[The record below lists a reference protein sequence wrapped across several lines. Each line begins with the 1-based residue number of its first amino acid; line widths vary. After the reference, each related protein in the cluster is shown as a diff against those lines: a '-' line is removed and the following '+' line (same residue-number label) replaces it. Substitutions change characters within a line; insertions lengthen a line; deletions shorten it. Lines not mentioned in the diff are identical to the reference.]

1 MKNSKNIKEYL
12 TGYVKSQLEAKA
24 IENSKP
30 IFVFVGIEQYVDMGV
45 FDKYIVN
52 NATFSLH
59 GNKSLFTHSWFAEV
73 FSTLNAVL
81 DNPTIP
87 YSILSFAQFSY
98 LVNYIQPDFFK
109 SRLILVRDGFRSILP
124 LAKEDY
130 LEKTGQENIEERN
143 EAMPTYMAEQ
153 FQVAGNYFYSIKLPV
168 EEFKTLEIFTEHRVL
183 QLLSDDKTHLVIDT
197 VSDPYG
203 LDIFLNQCL
212 IEENFN
218 KVVIV
223 KVFKKQPMNSQAK
236 EMLEKV
242 NWLLG
247 QFGGQLYE
255 FDEKE
260 VVQEFH
266 PSKETTSLLHQ
277 YWGEPTSFRELRVYK
292 NPDYG
297 KEIICIS
304 QGLIVETIINEYKKA
319 KAGEDFKDLFLTAPT
334 GAGKSLLFQLPSFY
348 VSQNNDV
355 TIVVSPLIALMKDQ
369 VEQIRQER
377 GFKKV
382 FFLNSELSLIDR
394 DRVIED
400 CQNGEIDVLY
410 LSPELLLS
418 YDITYFIGKERKLG
432 LLVIDEAHLITTW
445 GRDFRVDY
453 WFLGQH
459 INKIRKN
466 SNYRFPIVA
475 VTATAIYGGDNDMVF
490 DSVNSLYM
498 HDPYLFIGEVKR
510 NNITFVIDNHEKYK
524 SNYDSEKEK
533 ETVKFIE
540 DISDVGIKTIVYAP
554 YRKHIDNMVQRLEV
568 DGKEGV
574 AVAYHSGLS
583 PENKNMAY
591 TCFKDNEVKVMI
603 STKAFGMGVDIPD
616 IQLVYHHAP
625 SGLLPDYIQE
635 VGRAARKPEISGFAA
650 LSYALEDQR
659 YSKILHGISALR
671 HFQIREVLNKI
682 NKMFVANDKKRNM
695 LVSADDFGYIFDN
708 ALDYDQKVMTSL
720 MMIEKDYLAKFRF
733 NVLIA
738 RPKKLFVKVF
748 SRVNKYSLNLL
759 KQKYAGCFKPLLS
772 LSDELTIIELDLDR
786 IWKKSF
792 SDKSFPMIKRNFYD
806 GSLFQDEGVECKPQV
821 KVTFSLETDFK
832 QASKLLA
839 ELLDTIQTT
848 LANLS
853 GHYFSSA
860 DLDEALSPCIK
871 EKDTRDKLVKFL
883 LATYSGRLTAPNQ
896 VDNDA
901 FLQRRRNVRQEE
913 QYRVLNSQYANN
925 FAKLKRRMQRL
936 FEGVSENTTSVFTSN
951 GSEYLLNYIRL
962 GSLMEI
968 MGIGTYESRGGDNPM
983 IFIRINDPRRI
994 MRDASDM
1001 NYRNSLLTNIEKRH
1015 KSSSD
1020 IFDHFFLHSFENEDR
1035 WSFIEDFFLGESN
1048 DELFAK
1054 YPGGERNHINIVS
1067 YVKNHMGD
1075 IQGAFSASKKKCKNG
1090 IRTFAPKEGKK
1101 YYSNDMLTIDG
1112 QTRRVGKWL
1121 IEDPIELDKVR
1132 RKYNLS
1138 IEKEI
1143 FTVLMSKLRNYHFPY
1158 YRDSIG
1164 LKLKIEFPGYNQPV
1178 MAGIPYKD
1186 SPIKFYTWW
1195 RKNEDKVA
1203 MSKKELIELLIKVN
1217 KENPNALIKKHREI
1231 ISKLEKNNH

>member
-1 MKNSKNIKEYL
+1 MIEKNIIKKKL
-12 TGYVKSQLEAKA
+12 TAYIKSQLDKKSL
-24 IENSKP
+24 ENTNP
-30 IFVFVGIEQYVDMGV
+30 IFVFVGIEQYVNMDEFEKYV
-45 FDKYIVN
+45 VDKS
-52 NATFSLH
+52 TFGQN
-59 GNKSLFTHSWFAEV
+59 GNKEIFSPAWFANV
-73 FSTLNAVL
+73 FASLNSVIENT
-81 DNPTIP
+81 DMEYT
-87 YSILSFAQFSY
+87 ILSFAQFSY
-98 LVNYIQPDFFK
+98 LISYIQPDFFK
-109 SRLILVRDGFRSILP
+109 SRLILVRDGFRSLLS
-124 LAKEDY
+124 LAKNDY
-130 LEKTGQENIEERN
+130 IEKTGQENIEERS

-153 FQVAGNYFYSIKLPV
+153 LQVGENYFYSIKLPV
-168 EEFKTLEIFTEHRVL
+168 EDFNALYVFTEHRAL
-183 QLLSDDKTHLVIDT
+183 ESLPDDNTHLVIDT

-212 IEENFN
+212 IDEDFD
-218 KVVIV
+218 KSVIV
-223 KVFKKQPMNSQAK
+223 KVFKKQPMNKQAK

-247 QFGGQLYE
+247 QFGGQLFE

-260 VVQEFH
+260 VKQEFY
-266 PSKETTSLLHQ
+266 PSEETTALLHQ
-277 YWGEPTSFRELRVYK
+277 YWGEKASFRELRVYK

-297 KEIICIS
+297 KEIISIS

-334 GAGKSLLFQLPSFY
+334 GAGKSLLFQLPAFY

-369 VEQIRQER
+369 VEQIRQDR
-377 GFKKV
+377 GYQKV

-418 YDITYFIGKERKLG
+418 YDITYFIGKTRKLG

-466 SNYRFPIVA
+466 TDYRFPMVA

-498 HDPYLFIGEVKR
+498 HDPHLFIGEVKR

-533 ETVKFIE
+533 ETVKFVE
-540 DISDVGIKTIVYAP
+540 DIAEVGVKTIVYAP
-554 YRKHIDNMVQRLEV
+554 YRKHIDNLIQRLEA

-574 AVAYHSGLS
+574 AVAYHSGLT
-583 PENKNMAY
+583 PDNKNLAY
-591 TCFKDNEVKVMI
+591 SSFKENEAKVMI

-625 SGLLPDYIQE
+625 SGLLPDYVQE
-635 VGRAARKPEISGFAA
+635 VGRAARKPEINGFAA

-708 ALDYDQKVMTSL
+708 TVDYDQKVMTSL
-720 MMIEKDYLAKFRF
+720 MMIEKDYLAKYRF

-748 SRVNKYSLNLL
+748 CRVNRFGLNML
-759 KQKYAGCFKPLLS
+759 KQKYAGSYKQLS
-772 LSDELTIIELDLDR
+772 VNGEYTIAELDLDR

-792 SDKSFPMIKRNFYD
+792 SDKSFPMIKREFYE
-806 GSLFQDEGVECKPQV
+806 GSLFQDKYVECKPQI
-821 KVTFSLETDFK
+821 KVSFSLDIDFK
-832 QASKLLA
+832 QANRVLV
-839 ELLDTIQTT
+839 EMLDTIQTT
-848 LANLS
+848 LANLA
-853 GHYFSSA
+853 GHYFSS
-860 DLDEALSPCIK
+860 DELETALETRIK
-871 EKDTRDKLVKFL
+871 KKETREKLVKFL
-883 LATYSGRLTAPNQ
+883 LATYSGRLSGPNQ

-901 FLQRRRNVRQEE
+901 FLQRRRNARQEE

-936 FEGVSENTTSVFTSN
+936 FEGVDDNTASVFTSN

-968 MGIGTYESRGGDNPM
+968 LGIGTYESRGGDKPM

-994 MRDASDM
+994 LRDATDT
-1001 NYRNSLLTNIEKRH
+1001 NYRNSLLTNIERRH

-1035 WSFIEDFFLGESN
+1035 WNFIEDFFLGESN

-1054 YPGGERNHINIVS
+1054 YPGGERNHIDIVL
-1067 YVKNHMGD
+1067 YVKNHMGESY
-1075 IQGAFSASKKKCKNG
+1075 QESSKSIKKSKNG
-1090 IRTFAPKEGKK
+1090 ISTFEPKEGKK

-1112 QTRRVGKWL
+1112 ITRRVGKWL
-1121 IEDPIELDKVR
+1121 IEAPVELDKVR

-1138 IEKEI
+1138 VDKEMY
-1143 FTVLMSKLRNYHFPY
+1143 TVLMSKLRNYHFPY
-1158 YRDSIG
+1158 YRDSVG
-1164 LKLKIEFPGYNQPV
+1164 LKLKIDFPGFDQPI
-1178 MAGIPYKD
+1178 MASIVYKD
-1186 SPIKFYTWW
+1186 EPLKFYSWW
-1195 RKNEDKVA
+1195 RKNEDKVT
-1203 MSKKELIELLIKVN
+1203 MTKKELLELLIKVN
-1217 KENPNALIKKHREI
+1217 DVNPNALIKKHKEYLT
-1231 ISKLEKNNH
+1231 KLIK

>member
-1 MKNSKNIKEYL
+1 MIEKNIIKKKL
-12 TGYVKSQLEAKA
+12 TAYIKSQLDKKSL
-24 IENSKP
+24 ENTNP
-30 IFVFVGIEQYVDMGV
+30 IFVFVGIEQYVNMDEFEKYV
-45 FDKYIVN
+45 VDKS
-52 NATFSLH
+52 TFGQN
-59 GNKSLFTHSWFAEV
+59 GNKEIFSPAWFANV
-73 FSTLNAVL
+73 FASLNSVIENT
-81 DNPTIP
+81 DMEYT
-87 YSILSFAQFSY
+87 ILSFAQFSY
-98 LVNYIQPDFFK
+98 LISYIQPDFFK
-109 SRLILVRDGFRSILP
+109 SRLILVRDGFRSLLS
-124 LAKEDY
+124 LAKNDY
-130 LEKTGQENIEERN
+130 IEKTGQENIEERS

-153 FQVAGNYFYSIKLPV
+153 LQVGENYFYSIRLPV
-168 EEFKTLEIFTEHRVL
+168 EDFNALYVFTEHRAL
-183 QLLSDDKTHLVIDT
+183 ESLPDDNTHLVIDT

-212 IEENFN
+212 IDEDFD
-218 KVVIV
+218 KSVIV
-223 KVFKKQPMNSQAK
+223 KVFKKQPMNKQAK

-247 QFGGQLYE
+247 QFGGQLFE

-260 VVQEFH
+260 VKQEFY
-266 PSKETTSLLHQ
+266 PSEETTALLHQ
-277 YWGEPTSFRELRVYK
+277 YWGEKASFRELRVYK

-297 KEIICIS
+297 KEIISIS
-304 QGLIVETIINEYKKA
+304 QGLIVETIINEYKKT

-334 GAGKSLLFQLPSFY
+334 GAGKSLLFQLPAFY

-369 VEQIRQER
+369 VEQIRQDR
-377 GFKKV
+377 GYQKV

-418 YDITYFIGKERKLG
+418 YDITYFIGKTRKLG

-466 SNYRFPIVA
+466 TDYRFPMVA

-498 HDPYLFIGEVKR
+498 HDPHLFIGEVKR

-533 ETVKFIE
+533 ETVKFVE
-540 DISDVGIKTIVYAP
+540 DIAEVGVKTIVYAP
-554 YRKHIDNMVQRLEV
+554 YRKHIDNLIQRLEA

-574 AVAYHSGLS
+574 AVAYHSGLT
-583 PENKNMAY
+583 PDNKNLAY
-591 TCFKDNEVKVMI
+591 SSFKENEAKVMI

-625 SGLLPDYIQE
+625 SGLLPDYVQE
-635 VGRAARKPEISGFAA
+635 VGRAARKPEINGFAA

-708 ALDYDQKVMTSL
+708 TVDYDQKVMTSL
-720 MMIEKDYLAKFRF
+720 MMIEKDYLAKYRF

-748 SRVNKYSLNLL
+748 CRVNRFGLNML
-759 KQKYAGCFKPLLS
+759 KQKYAGSYKQLS
-772 LSDELTIIELDLDR
+772 VNGEYTIAELDLDR

-792 SDKSFPMIKRNFYD
+792 SDKSFPMIKREFYE
-806 GSLFQDEGVECKPQV
+806 GSLFQDKYVECKPQI
-821 KVTFSLETDFK
+821 KVSFSLDIDFK
-832 QASKLLA
+832 QANRVLV
-839 ELLDTIQTT
+839 EMLDTIQTT
-848 LANLS
+848 LANLA
-853 GHYFSSA
+853 GHYFSS
-860 DLDEALSPCIK
+860 DELETALETRIK
-871 EKDTRDKLVKFL
+871 KKETREKLVKFL
-883 LATYSGRLTAPNQ
+883 LATYSGRLSGPNQ

-901 FLQRRRNVRQEE
+901 FLQRRRNARQEE

-936 FEGVSENTTSVFTSN
+936 FEGVADNTASVFTSN

-968 MGIGTYESRGGDNPM
+968 LGIGTYESRGGDKPM

-994 MRDASDM
+994 LRDATDT
-1001 NYRNSLLTNIEKRH
+1001 NYRNSLLTNIERRH

-1035 WSFIEDFFLGESN
+1035 WNFIEDFFLGESN

-1054 YPGGERNHINIVS
+1054 YPGGERNHIDIVL
-1067 YVKNHMGD
+1067 YVKNHMGESY
-1075 IQGAFSASKKKCKNG
+1075 QESSKSIKKSKNG
-1090 IRTFAPKEGKK
+1090 ISTFEPKEGKK

-1112 QTRRVGKWL
+1112 ITRRVGKWL
-1121 IEDPIELDKVR
+1121 IEAPVELDKVR

-1138 IEKEI
+1138 VDKEMY
-1143 FTVLMSKLRNYHFPY
+1143 TVLMSKLRNYHFPY
-1158 YRDSIG
+1158 YRDSVG
-1164 LKLKIEFPGYNQPV
+1164 LKLKIDFPGFDQPI
-1178 MAGIPYKD
+1178 MASIVYKD
-1186 SPIKFYTWW
+1186 EPLKFYSWW
-1195 RKNEDKVA
+1195 RKNEDKVT
-1203 MSKKELIELLIKVN
+1203 MTKKELLELLIKVN
-1217 KENPNALIKKHREI
+1217 DVNPNALIKKHKEYLT
-1231 ISKLEKNNH
+1231 KLFK

>member
-1 MKNSKNIKEYL
+1 MTRNMIIKTKL
-12 TGYVKSQLEAKA
+12 TDYIKSQLEIKVSG
-24 IENSKP
+24 NTKP
-30 IFVFVGIEQYVDMGV
+30 IFVFVGIEQYVDWNDFSNYIIDIETFNKNGNKNLFSPTWFAGV
-45 FDKYIVN
+45 FAKLNDVLEDN
-52 NATFSLH
+52 N
-59 GNKSLFTHSWFAEV
+59 K
-73 FSTLNAVL
+73 
-81 DNPTIP
+81 P

-98 LVNYIQPDFFK
+98 LISYIQPDFFK
-109 SRLILVRDGFRSILP
+109 NRIIIVSDGFRSLLP
-124 LAKEDY
+124 LQKKDY
-130 LEKTGQENIEERN
+130 IEKVGHENIEERS
-143 EAMPTYMAEQ
+143 EAMPSYMAEQ
-153 FQVAGNYFYSIKLPV
+153 FQIGDFYFYSIKTPV
-168 EEFKTLEIFTEHRVL
+168 EEFNTLEIFKEHKSLELL
-183 QLLSDDKTHLVIDT
+183 QKDNLHKVIDT
-197 VSDPYG
+197 VSDPHG
-203 LDIFLNQCL
+203 LDVFLNQCL
-212 IEENFN
+212 IDDNFN
-218 KVVIV
+218 KSVIV
-223 KVFKKQPMNSQAK
+223 KVFKKQPLNKQAK

-255 FDEKE
+255 LDEKE
-260 VVQEFH
+260 VKSEFL
-266 PSKETTSLLHQ
+266 PSKETTELLHR
-277 YWGEPTSFRELRVYK
+277 YWGETATFRELQVYK

-297 KEIICIS
+297 KEIISIS
-304 QGLIVETIINEYKKA
+304 QGLIVETIIEECKKA

-334 GAGKSLLFQLPSFY
+334 GAGKSLLFQLPAFY
-348 VSQNNDV
+348 VSQENDI

-377 GFKKV
+377 GFQKV

-418 YDITYFIGKERKLG
+418 YDITYFIGKKRKLG

-466 SNYRFPIVA
+466 SDYRFPMVA

-498 HDPYLFIGEVKR
+498 HDPHLFIGEVKR
-510 NNITFVIDNHEKYK
+510 KNITFVIDNHEKYK

-540 DISDVGIKTIVYAP
+540 EIADVGVKTIVYAP
-554 YRKHIDNMVQRLEV
+554 YRKHIDNMMQRLET
-568 DGKEGV
+568 DGKENI

-583 PENKNMAY
+583 PESKNFAY
-591 TCFKDNEVKVMI
+591 EVFKENETKVMI

-625 SGLLPDYIQE
+625 SGLLPDYVQE
-635 VGRAARKPEISGFAA
+635 IGRAARKPEINGFAA

-695 LVSADDFGYIFDN
+695 LVSTDDFGYIFDN
-708 ALDYDQKVMTSL
+708 ATDYDQKVMTSL

-738 RPKKLFVKVF
+738 RPKKLFVKVY
-748 SRVNKYSLNLL
+748 SQVNEYGLNLL
-759 KQKYAGCFKPLLS
+759 KHKYSDCFKPLRS
-772 LSDELTIIELDLDR
+772 VSDEITIIELNLDK

-792 SDKSFPMIKRNFYD
+792 SDRSFPMIKREFYE
-806 GSLFQDEGVECKPQV
+806 GTLFKDEGVECKPLV
-821 KVTFSLETDFK
+821 KVSFSLETDYK
-832 QASKLLA
+832 QASRIL
-839 ELLDTIQTT
+839 EDLLDNIQTI

-853 GHYFSSA
+853 GHYFSSD
-860 DLDEALSPCIK
+860 DLDEALKNCIK
-871 EKDTRDKLVKFL
+871 KKDVREKIVKFL
-883 LATYSGRLTAPNQ
+883 LVTYSGRLSSPNQ

-901 FLQRRRNVRQEE
+901 FLHRRRNARQEE
-913 QYRVLNSQYANN
+913 QYRVLNRQYANN
-925 FAKLKRRMQRL
+925 FAKLKRRMQKL
-936 FEGVSENTTSVFTSN
+936 FENVTNNTTSVFTSN

-962 GSLMEI
+962 GSLLEI
-968 MGIGTYESRGGDNPM
+968 LGIGTYESRGGDNPM

-994 MRDASDM
+994 MRDAGDL
-1001 NYRNSLLTNIEKRH
+1001 NYRNSLLTNIERRH

-1020 IFDHFFLHSFENEDR
+1020 IFDHFFLHSFENDDR
-1035 WSFIEDFFLGESN
+1035 WNFIEDFFLGESN
-1048 DELFAK
+1048 DELFMK
-1054 YPGGERNHINIVS
+1054 YPGGERNHLDIIA

-1075 IQGAFSASKKKCKNG
+1075 SMIAVKIENRKNG
-1090 IRTFAPKEGKK
+1090 ISTFNAKEGKK
-1101 YYSNDMLTIDG
+1101 YYSNDLLTIDG

-1121 IEDPIELDKVR
+1121 IENPVELDKIR
-1132 RKYNLS
+1132 RKFNLS
-1138 IEKEI
+1138 FDKEI
-1143 FTVLMSKLRNYHFPY
+1143 YIVLMSKLRNYFFPY
-1158 YRDSIG
+1158 YRDSVG
-1164 LKLKIEFPGYNQPV
+1164 LKLKIDFPGYEQPV
-1178 MAGIPYKD
+1178 IARVPYMD
-1186 SPIKFYTWW
+1186 TPIKFYEWW

-1203 MSKKELIELLIKVN
+1203 MNKKELIELLIKIHD
-1217 KENPNALIKKHREI
+1217 KKPNALIKKHRELL
-1231 ISKLEKNNH
+1231 SKFNKV

>member
-1 MKNSKNIKEYL
+1 MIEKNIIKKKL
-12 TGYVKSQLEAKA
+12 TAYIKSQLDKKSL
-24 IENSKP
+24 ENTNP
-30 IFVFVGIEQYVDMGV
+30 IFVFVGIEQYVNMDEFEKYV
-45 FDKYIVN
+45 VDKS
-52 NATFSLH
+52 TFGQN
-59 GNKSLFTHSWFAEV
+59 GNKEIFSPAWFANV
-73 FSTLNAVL
+73 FASLNSVIENT
-81 DNPTIP
+81 DMEYT
-87 YSILSFAQFSY
+87 ILSFAQFSY
-98 LVNYIQPDFFK
+98 LISYIQPDFFK
-109 SRLILVRDGFRSILP
+109 SRLILVRDGFRSLLS
-124 LAKEDY
+124 LAKNDY
-130 LEKTGQENIEERN
+130 IEKTGQENIEERS

-153 FQVAGNYFYSIKLPV
+153 LQVGENYFYSIKLPV
-168 EEFKTLEIFTEHRVL
+168 EDFNALYVFTEHRAL
-183 QLLSDDKTHLVIDT
+183 ESLPDDNTHLVIDT

-212 IEENFN
+212 IDEDFD
-218 KVVIV
+218 KSVIV
-223 KVFKKQPMNSQAK
+223 KVFKKQPMNKQAK

-247 QFGGQLYE
+247 QFGGQLFE

-260 VVQEFH
+260 VKQEFY
-266 PSKETTSLLHQ
+266 PSEETTALLHQ
-277 YWGEPTSFRELRVYK
+277 YWGEKASFRELRVYK

-297 KEIICIS
+297 KEIISIS

-334 GAGKSLLFQLPSFY
+334 GAGKSLLFQLPAFY

-369 VEQIRQER
+369 VEQIRQDR
-377 GFKKV
+377 GYQKV

-418 YDITYFIGKERKLG
+418 YDITYFIGKTRKLG

-466 SNYRFPIVA
+466 TDYRFPMVA

-498 HDPYLFIGEVKR
+498 HDPHLFIGEVKR

-533 ETVKFIE
+533 ETVKFVE
-540 DISDVGIKTIVYAP
+540 DIAEVGVKTIVYAP
-554 YRKHIDNMVQRLEV
+554 YRKHIDNLIQRLEA

-574 AVAYHSGLS
+574 AVAYHSGLT
-583 PENKNMAY
+583 PDNKNLAY
-591 TCFKDNEVKVMI
+591 SSFKENEAKVMI

-625 SGLLPDYIQE
+625 SGLLPDYVQE
-635 VGRAARKPEISGFAA
+635 VGRAARKPEINGLAA

-708 ALDYDQKVMTSL
+708 TVDYDQKVMTSL
-720 MMIEKDYLAKFRF
+720 MMIEKDYLAKYRF

-748 SRVNKYSLNLL
+748 CRVNRFGLNML
-759 KQKYAGCFKPLLS
+759 KQKYAGSYKQLS
-772 LSDELTIIELDLDR
+772 VNGEYTIAELDLDR

-792 SDKSFPMIKRNFYD
+792 SDKSFPMIKREFYE
-806 GSLFQDEGVECKPQV
+806 GSLFQDKYVECKPQI
-821 KVTFSLETDFK
+821 KVSFSLDIDFK
-832 QASKLLA
+832 QANRVLV
-839 ELLDTIQTT
+839 EMLDTIQTT
-848 LANLS
+848 LANLA
-853 GHYFSSA
+853 GHYFSS
-860 DLDEALSPCIK
+860 DELETALETRIK
-871 EKDTRDKLVKFL
+871 KKETREKLVKFL
-883 LATYSGRLTAPNQ
+883 LATYSGRLSGPNQ

-901 FLQRRRNVRQEE
+901 FLQRRRNARQEE

-936 FEGVSENTTSVFTSN
+936 FEGVDDNTASVFTSN

-962 GSLMEI
+962 SSLMEI
-968 MGIGTYESRGGDNPM
+968 LGIGTYESRGGDKPM

-994 MRDASDM
+994 LRDATDT
-1001 NYRNSLLTNIEKRH
+1001 NYRNSLLTNIERRH

-1035 WSFIEDFFLGESN
+1035 WNFIEDFFLGESN

-1054 YPGGERNHINIVS
+1054 YPGGERNHIDIVL
-1067 YVKNHMGD
+1067 YVKNHMGESY
-1075 IQGAFSASKKKCKNG
+1075 QESSKSIKKSKNG
-1090 IRTFAPKEGKK
+1090 ISTFEPKEGKK

-1112 QTRRVGKWL
+1112 ITRRVGKWL
-1121 IEDPIELDKVR
+1121 IEAPVELDKVR

-1138 IEKEI
+1138 VDKEMY
-1143 FTVLMSKLRNYHFPY
+1143 TVLMSKLRNYHFPY
-1158 YRDSIG
+1158 YRDSVG
-1164 LKLKIEFPGYNQPV
+1164 LKLKIDFPGFDQPI
-1178 MAGIPYKD
+1178 MASIVYKD
-1186 SPIKFYTWW
+1186 EPLKFYSWW
-1195 RKNEDKVA
+1195 RKNEDKVT
-1203 MSKKELIELLIKVN
+1203 MTKKELLELLIKVN
-1217 KENPNALIKKHREI
+1217 DVNPNALIKKHKEYLT
-1231 ISKLEKNNH
+1231 KLIK

>member
-1 MKNSKNIKEYL
+1 MIEKNIIKKKL
-12 TGYVKSQLEAKA
+12 TAYIKSQLDKKSL
-24 IENSKP
+24 ENTNP
-30 IFVFVGIEQYVDMGV
+30 IFVFVGIEQYVNMDEFEKYV
-45 FDKYIVN
+45 VDKS
-52 NATFSLH
+52 TFGQN
-59 GNKSLFTHSWFAEV
+59 GNKEIFSPAWFANV
-73 FSTLNAVL
+73 FASLNSVIENT
-81 DNPTIP
+81 DMEYT
-87 YSILSFAQFSY
+87 ILSFAQFSY
-98 LVNYIQPDFFK
+98 LISYIQPDFFK
-109 SRLILVRDGFRSILP
+109 SRLILVRDGFRSLLS
-124 LAKEDY
+124 LAKNDY
-130 LEKTGQENIEERN
+130 IEKTGQENIEERS

-153 FQVAGNYFYSIKLPV
+153 LQVGENYFYSIRLPV
-168 EEFKTLEIFTEHRVL
+168 EDFNALYVFTEHRAL
-183 QLLSDDKTHLVIDT
+183 ESLPDDNTHLVIDT

-212 IEENFN
+212 IDEDFD
-218 KVVIV
+218 KSVIV
-223 KVFKKQPMNSQAK
+223 KVFKKQPMNKQAK

-247 QFGGQLYE
+247 QFGGQLFE

-260 VVQEFH
+260 VKQEFY
-266 PSKETTSLLHQ
+266 PSEETTALLHQ
-277 YWGEPTSFRELRVYK
+277 YWGEKASFRELRVYK

-297 KEIICIS
+297 KEIISIS
-304 QGLIVETIINEYKKA
+304 QGLIVETIINEYKKT

-334 GAGKSLLFQLPSFY
+334 GAGKSLLFQLPAFY

-369 VEQIRQER
+369 VEQIRQDR
-377 GFKKV
+377 GYQKV

-418 YDITYFIGKERKLG
+418 YDITYFIGKKRKLG

-466 SNYRFPIVA
+466 TDYRFPMVA

-498 HDPYLFIGEVKR
+498 HDPHLFIGEVKR

-533 ETVKFIE
+533 ETVKFVE
-540 DISDVGIKTIVYAP
+540 DIAEVGVKTIVYAP
-554 YRKHIDNMVQRLEV
+554 YRKHIDNLIQRLEA

-574 AVAYHSGLS
+574 AVAYHSGLT
-583 PENKNMAY
+583 PDNKNLAY
-591 TCFKDNEVKVMI
+591 SSFKENEAKVMI

-625 SGLLPDYIQE
+625 SGLLPDYVQE
-635 VGRAARKPEISGFAA
+635 VGRAARKPEINGFAA

-708 ALDYDQKVMTSL
+708 TVDYDQKVMTSL
-720 MMIEKDYLAKFRF
+720 MMIEKDYLAKYRF

-748 SRVNKYSLNLL
+748 CRVNRFGLNML
-759 KQKYAGCFKPLLS
+759 KQKYAGSYKQLS
-772 LSDELTIIELDLDR
+772 VNGEYTIAELDLDR

-792 SDKSFPMIKRNFYD
+792 SDKSFPMIKREFYE
-806 GSLFQDEGVECKPQV
+806 GSLFQDKYVECKPQI
-821 KVTFSLETDFK
+821 KVSFSLDIDFK
-832 QASKLLA
+832 QANRVLV
-839 ELLDTIQTT
+839 EMLDTIQTT
-848 LANLS
+848 LANLA
-853 GHYFSSA
+853 GHYFSS
-860 DLDEALSPCIK
+860 DELETALETRIK
-871 EKDTRDKLVKFL
+871 KKETREKLVKFL
-883 LATYSGRLTAPNQ
+883 LATYSGRLSGPNQ

-901 FLQRRRNVRQEE
+901 FLQRRRNARQEE

-936 FEGVSENTTSVFTSN
+936 FEGVADNTASVFTSN

-968 MGIGTYESRGGDNPM
+968 LGIGTYESRGGDKPM

-994 MRDASDM
+994 LRDATDT
-1001 NYRNSLLTNIEKRH
+1001 NYRNSLLTNIERRH

-1035 WSFIEDFFLGESN
+1035 WNFIEDFFLGESN

-1054 YPGGERNHINIVS
+1054 YPGGERNHIDIVL
-1067 YVKNHMGD
+1067 YVKNHMGESY
-1075 IQGAFSASKKKCKNG
+1075 QESSKSIKKSKNG
-1090 IRTFAPKEGKK
+1090 ISTFEPKEGKK

-1112 QTRRVGKWL
+1112 ITRRVGKWL
-1121 IEDPIELDKVR
+1121 IEAPVELDKVR

-1138 IEKEI
+1138 VDKEMY
-1143 FTVLMSKLRNYHFPY
+1143 TVLMSKLRNYHFPY
-1158 YRDSIG
+1158 YRDSVG
-1164 LKLKIEFPGYNQPV
+1164 LKLKIDFPGFDQPI
-1178 MAGIPYKD
+1178 MASIVYKD
-1186 SPIKFYTWW
+1186 EPLKFYSWW
-1195 RKNEDKVA
+1195 RKNEDKVT
-1203 MSKKELIELLIKVN
+1203 MTKKELLELLIKVN
-1217 KENPNALIKKHREI
+1217 DVNPNALIKKHKEYLT
-1231 ISKLEKNNH
+1231 KLFK